1 MTTKIDQAH
10 DDDTIDLNALLGT
23 LLDHKWLI
31 VAITGTFFVAG
42 VLYSLLATP
51 IYQATAI
58 VQVEQKTPSL
68 PGLSDLTQSL
78 GTTASQATTEIAL
91 ITSRLVIGQAVNDLR
106 LDIQTQPQRMPVLG
120 DYLSRGYKPGQLGPV
135 RFGLSR
141 YGWGGEV
148 VDIFKL
154 DLPDNMVGQ
163 KLELRAGDDH
173 RFGLYNDD
181 GKRLLE
187 GVVGQL
193 VRANGITMQIRQLTA
208 NPGTRFDVVTQPTLT
223 TIGRLQT
230 DVVALEQGT
239 DSGIIGLTYN
249 NADPD
254 LAQKVLDRITTAYVR
269 QNVERNSAEAASQ
282 LQFVKDQL
290 PKVRQELDRAQAAMN
305 VFQTQSHSV
314 DLSMQTKGLLDQIV
328 AVENNIQQLHLQEAD
343 IDRRFTHDH
352 PAYKALQQQMSQLQA
367 QKAQMQK
374 QVGDLPDTQ
383 QQLLKLNR
391 DVQVSSNTYTSLLN
405 QAQQLDIARAGTVGN
420 VRIVD
425 TSAVDK
431 TQPVQ
436 PRKTLV
442 VVIVTFLGGFLALAF
457 VFLRQILNRGIEDPA
472 IIEDLGLPVYASVP
486 LSEGQTARSTRTHHG
501 HHGHGGRGPLLAIS
515 EPADLAVE
523 AIRSLRTSLHFARL
537 EAKNN
542 ILMITGSS
550 PFAGK
555 TFVSANLA
563 AVIAQA
569 GQRVLLVDGDMRRG
583 TLHHLLGMETGQGLS
598 DILVG
603 GAEIATVKKKGPL
616 ANIDFISRGRVPP
629 NPSELLMHENFTQ
642 FIAEVVPAYDLIIID
657 TPPILAVTDA
667 AVIGHHAGTSLM
679 VARFG
684 LNKARELALA
694 KQRFEQNGVS
704 LKGAIFNAVEHRA
717 AGYSTYAYYKYKADP
732 A

>member
-23 LLDHKWLI
+23 LLDHKWMI
-31 VAITGTFFVAG
+31 VAITGTFFVVG
-42 VLYSLLATP
+42 VLYTLLAAP
-51 IYQATAI
+51 VYQATAV

-78 GTTASQATTEIAL
+78 GTTASQAVTEIAL
-91 ITSRLVIGQAVNDLR
+91 ITSRLVTGQAVDDLH
-106 LDIQTQPQRMPVLG
+106 LDIQAQPQRFPVLG
-120 DYLSRGYKPGQLGPV
+120 DYLSRSYKPGQLGPT

-148 VDIFKL
+148 LDIFKL
-154 DLPDNMVGQ
+154 DLPDATTTR
-163 KLELRAGDDH
+163 KLELRAEDDH
-173 RFGLYNDD
+173 RFSLYDDD
-181 GKRLLE
+181 GKRILDGKIGE
-187 GVVGQL
+187 RVSAKGVTIQV
-193 VRANGITMQIRQLTA
+193 RQLTA
-208 NPGTRFDVVTQPTLT
+208 HAGTRFDVVVQPTLT
-223 TIGRLQT
+223 TIGHLQT

-249 NADPD
+249 NTDPD
-254 LAQKVLDRITTAYVR
+254 LAQRVLDHITTAYVR

-282 LQFVKDQL
+282 LQFVKDTL
-290 PKVRQELDRAQAAMN
+290 PKVRQELDKAQAAMN
-305 VFQTQSHSV
+305 VFQTKSHSV

-328 AVENNIQQLHLQEAD
+328 AVESSMQQLHLQEAD

-352 PAYKALQQQMSQLQA
+352 PAYKALQQQMGQLQS
-367 QKAQMQK
+367 QKEQMQK
-374 QVGDLPDTQ
+374 LVGDLPDTQ

-436 PRKTLV
+436 PRKALI
-442 VVIVTFLGGFLALAF
+442 VIIATFLGGFLALAF
-457 VFLRQILNRGIEDPA
+457 VFLKQILNRGIEDPA
-472 IIEDLGLPVYASVP
+472 LIEDLGLPVYASIP
-486 LSEGQTARSTRTHHG
+486 LSAGQSARSIKNRHAHG
-501 HHGHGGRGPLLAIS
+501 ARGPLLAIGD
-515 EPADLAVE
+515 PADLAIE

-569 GQRVLLVDGDMRRG
+569 GRRVLLLDGDMRRG
-583 TLHHLLGMETGQGLS
+583 TLHQLLGIRAGRGLS

-603 GAEIATVKKKGPL
+603 SAELADVVQEGPVP
-616 ANIDFISRGRVPP
+616 NVDFVSRGQVPP
-629 NPSELLMHENFTQ
+629 NPSELLMHENFTRL
-642 FIAEVVPAYDLIIID
+642 IREIVPAYDLIIID

-667 AVIGHHAGTSLM
+667 AVIGHHAGTSLL

-684 LNKARELALA
+684 LNKTRELALA
-694 KQRFEQNGVS
+694 KQRFEQNGVE
-704 LKGAIFNAVEHRA
+704 LKGAIFNAVERRTS
-717 AGYSTYAYYKYKADP
+717 GYSTYAYYKYKADP

>member
-1 MTTKIDQAH
+1 MTTKIDPVH
-10 DDDTIDLNALLGT
+10 DEDTIDLNALFGT
-23 LLDHKWLI
+23 LLDHKWI
-31 VAITGTFFVAG
+31 IAAITGTFFVAG
-42 VLYSLLATP
+42 VLYTMLATP
-51 IYQATAI
+51 IYQATAV

-91 ITSRLVIGQAVNDLR
+91 ITSRLVVGTAVNDLR
-106 LDIQTQPQRMPVLG
+106 LDVQVQPHRLPLVG
-120 DYLSRGYKPGQLGPV
+120 DYLSRGHKPGDLGRP

-148 VDIFKL
+148 VDVFRL
-154 DLPDNMVGQ
+154 DLPDSLMGK
-163 KLELRAGDDH
+163 KLELRAEDGG
-173 RFGLYNDD
+173 RYGLYDDD
-181 GKRLLE
+181 GKRILA
-187 GVVGQL
+187 GAVGQL
-193 VRANGITMQIRQLTA
+193 VHGGGVTMQLKRLTA
-208 NPGTRFDVVTQPTLT
+208 NPGTRFDVLVQPPLT
-223 TIGRLQT
+223 TISKLQG
-230 DVVALEQGT
+230 DVVALGQGN
-239 DSGIIGLTYN
+239 DSGIIGLSYN

-254 LAQKVLDRITTAYVR
+254 LAQQVLAHITSAYVR

-282 LQFVKDQL
+282 LQFVKEQL

-305 VFQTQSHSV
+305 DFQTKAHSI

-352 PAYKALQQQMSQLQA
+352 PAYKALQQQMGQLQA
-367 QKAQMQK
+367 QKDKMQK
-374 QVGDLPDTQ
+374 EVGDLPDTQ

-436 PRKTLV
+436 PRKALV
-442 VVIVTFLGGFLALAF
+442 VVVATFLGGFLALAF
-457 VFLRQILNRGIEDPA
+457 VFLRQVLNRGIEDPA
-472 IIEDLGLPVYASVP
+472 AIEDLGLPVYASVP
-486 LSEGQTARSTRTHHG
+486 LGSGPGVKAARTRQG
-501 HHGHGGRGPLLAIS
+501 KPPRGPLLAIAS
-515 EPADLAVE
+515 PNDLAVE

-542 ILMITGSS
+542 VLMITGSS

-583 TLHHLLGMETGQGLS
+583 TLHQVLGIKPALGLS
-598 DILVG
+598 DLLVG
-603 GAEIATVKKKGPL
+603 GAELAEVIQPGPL
-616 ANIDFISRGRVPP
+616 PNVSFVARGRVPP
-629 NPSELLMHENFTQ
+629 NPSELLMHENFTR
-642 FIAEVVPAYDLIIID
+642 FIASVVPSYDLVVID
-657 TPPILAVTDA
+657 TPPLLAVTDA
-667 AVIGHHAGTSLM
+667 AVIGHHAGTSLL

-694 KQRFEQNGVS
+694 KQRFEQNGVE
-704 LKGAIFNAVEHRA
+704 LKGAIFNAVERRA
-717 AGYSTYAYYKYKADP
+717 SGYSTYAYYKYKADP

>member
-23 LLDHKWLI
+23 LLDHKWMI
-31 VAITGTFFVAG
+31 VAITGTFFVVG
-42 VLYSLLATP
+42 VLYTLLAAP
-51 IYQATAI
+51 VYQATAV

-78 GTTASQATTEIAL
+78 GTTASQAVTEIAL
-91 ITSRLVIGQAVNDLR
+91 ITSRLVTGQAVDDLH
-106 LDIQTQPQRMPVLG
+106 LDIQAQPQRFPVLG
-120 DYLSRGYKPGQLGPV
+120 DYLSRSYKPGQLGPT

-148 VDIFKL
+148 LDIFKL
-154 DLPDNMVGQ
+154 DLPDTTTTR
-163 KLELRAGDDH
+163 KLELRAEDDH
-173 RFGLYNDD
+173 RFSLYDDD
-181 GKRLLE
+181 GKRILDGKVGE
-187 GVVGQL
+187 RVSARGVTIQV
-193 VRANGITMQIRQLTA
+193 RQLIA
-208 NPGTRFDVVTQPTLT
+208 HPGTRFDVVVQPTLT
-223 TIGRLQT
+223 TIGHLQT

-249 NADPD
+249 NTDPD
-254 LAQKVLDRITTAYVR
+254 LAQRVLDHITTAYVR

-282 LQFVKDQL
+282 LQFVKDTL
-290 PKVRQELDRAQAAMN
+290 PKVRQELDKAQAAMN
-305 VFQTQSHSV
+305 VFQTKSHSV

-328 AVENNIQQLHLQEAD
+328 AVESSMQQLHLQEAD

-352 PAYKALQQQMSQLQA
+352 PAYKALQQQMGQLQS
-367 QKAQMQK
+367 QKEQMQK
-374 QVGDLPDTQ
+374 LVGDLPDTQ

-436 PRKTLV
+436 PRKALI
-442 VVIVTFLGGFLALAF
+442 VIIATFLGGFLALAF
-457 VFLRQILNRGIEDPA
+457 VFLKQILNRGIEDPA
-472 IIEDLGLPVYASVP
+472 LIEDLGLPVYASIP
-486 LSEGQTARSTRTHHG
+486 LSAGQNARSIKNR
-501 HHGHGGRGPLLAIS
+501 HGHGARGPLLAIGD
-515 EPADLAVE
+515 PADLAIE
-523 AIRSLRTSLHFARL
+523 AIRSLRTSLHFAGL

-569 GQRVLLVDGDMRRG
+569 GRRVLLLDGDMRRG
-583 TLHHLLGMETGQGLS
+583 TLHQLLGIRAGRGLS

-603 GAEIATVKKKGPL
+603 SAELADVVQEGPVP
-616 ANIDFISRGRVPP
+616 NVDFVSRGQVPP
-629 NPSELLMHENFTQ
+629 NPSELLMHENFTRL
-642 FIAEVVPAYDLIIID
+642 IREIVPAYDLIIID

-667 AVIGHHAGTSLM
+667 AVIGHHAGTSLL

-684 LNKARELALA
+684 LNKTRELALA
-694 KQRFEQNGVS
+694 KQRFEQNGVE
-704 LKGAIFNAVEHRA
+704 LKGAIFNAVERRTS
-717 AGYSTYAYYKYKADP
+717 GYSTYAYYKYKADP

>member
-1 MTTKIDQAH
+1 MTTKIEQAH
-10 DDDTIDLNALLGT
+10 DDDTVDLNALFGT

-31 VAITGTFFVAG
+31 VAITGVFFVIG
-42 VLYSLLATP
+42 VLYTLLATP
-51 IYQATAI
+51 IYQATAV

-68 PGLSDLTQSL
+68 PGLSDLSQSL
-78 GTTASQATTEIAL
+78 GTTASQAVTEIAL
-91 ITSRLVIGQAVNDLR
+91 ITSRLVVGQTVDDMR
-106 LDIQTQPQRMPVLG
+106 LNVQALPQRMPVIG
-120 DYLSRGYKPGQLGPV
+120 DYLSRGHKPGQLGKP

-154 DLPDNMVGQ
+154 DLPDPTMGG
-163 KLELRAGDDH
+163 KFELRAEDNH
-173 RFGLYNDD
+173 QFSLYDDD
-181 GKRLLE
+181 GKRVAQ
-187 GVVGQL
+187 GAVGQL
-193 VRANGITMQIRQLTA
+193 INGKGVTVQIRQLVA
-208 NPGTRFDVVTQPTLT
+208 NPGTRFDVVVQPALT
-223 TIGRLQT
+223 TTTKLQT
-230 DVVALEQGT
+230 DVVALEQGN

-249 NADPD
+249 NADPE
-254 LAQKVLDRITTAYVR
+254 LARKVLEHVTTAYVR

-290 PKVRQELDRAQAAMN
+290 PKVRQDLDKAQAAMN
-305 VFQTQSHSV
+305 AFQTQSHSV

-328 AVENNIQQLHLQEAD
+328 GVENNIQQLHMQEAD

-352 PAYKALQQQMSQLQA
+352 PAYKALQQQMGQLQA
-367 QKAQMQK
+367 QKDKMQK
-374 QVGDLPDTQ
+374 EVGALPDTQ

-425 TSAVDK
+425 KAAVDPNV
-431 TQPVQ
+431 PVQ
-436 PRKTLV
+436 PRKALI
-442 VVIVTFLGGFLALAF
+442 VIIATFLGAFLALAF
-457 VFLRQILNRGIEDPA
+457 VFLKQILNRGIEDPA
-472 IIEDLGLPVYASVP
+472 LIEDLGLPVYASVP
-486 LSEGQTARSTRTHHG
+486 LSSGQSARSIRTRHKHG
-501 HHGHGGRGPLLAIS
+501 ARGPLLAIS
-515 EPADLAVE
+515 DPADLAIE
-523 AIRSLRTSLHFARL
+523 SIRSLRTSLHFARL

-583 TLHHLLGMETGQGLS
+583 TLHQLLGVKTGRGLS
-598 DILVG
+598 DLLVG
-603 GAEIATVKKKGPL
+603 KAELADVVQKGPTE
-616 ANIDFISRGRVPP
+616 NVDFISRGQVPP
-629 NPSELLMHENFTQ
+629 NPSELLMHQHFTR
-642 FIAEVVPAYDLIIID
+642 FIEAVVPAYDLIIID

-667 AVIGHHAGTSLM
+667 AVIGHHVGTSLL

-684 LNKARELALA
+684 LNKQRELALA
-694 KQRFEQNGVS
+694 KQRFEQNGVE
-704 LKGAIFNAVEHRA
+704 LKGAIFNAVEKRT
-717 AGYSTYAYYKYKADP
+717 AGYSEYAYYKYKADP

>member
-10 DDDTIDLNALLGT
+10 DEDTIDLNALLGT

-42 VLYSLLATP
+42 LLYTLLATP
-51 IYQATAI
+51 IYQATAV

-68 PGLSDLTQSL
+68 PGLTDLTQSL
-78 GTTASQATTEIAL
+78 GTTASQAVTEIAL
-91 ITSRLVIGQAVNDLR
+91 ITSRLVIGQAVGDLR
-106 LDIQTQPQRMPVLG
+106 LDIQTQPWRLPVVG
-120 DYLSRGYKPGQLGPV
+120 DYLSRGHDPGDLGAP

-148 VDIFKL
+148 LDIFKL
-154 DLPDNMVGQ
+154 DLPETMLGK
-163 KLELRAGDDH
+163 KLELRTGEHGRYSLYDDK
-173 RFGLYNDD
+173 GN
-181 GKRLLE
+181 RLLE
-187 GVVGQL
+187 GAVGEVVHGRG
-193 VRANGITMQIRQLTA
+193 VTMQIKRLTA
-208 NPGTRFDVVTQPTLT
+208 NPGTRFDVVEQTPLT
-223 TIGRLQT
+223 TIGHLQT

-249 NADPD
+249 NADPV
-254 LAQKVLDRITTAYVR
+254 LAQQVLAHITTAYVR

-282 LQFVKDQL
+282 LQFVRDQL
-290 PKVRQELDRAQAAMN
+290 PKVRQDLDKAQDAMN
-305 VFQTQSHSV
+305 KFQTQTHSV

-328 AVENNIQQLHLQEAD
+328 AVETNLQQLHLQEAD

-352 PAYKALQQQMSQLQA
+352 PAYKALQQQMGQLQA
-367 QKAQMQK
+367 QKDQMQK
-374 QVGDLPDTQ
+374 QVGSLPDTQ
-383 QQLLKLNR
+383 QQLLKINR
-391 DVQVSSNTYTSLLN
+391 DVQVTSNTYTSLLN

-425 TSAVDK
+425 TSAVDN

-436 PRKTLV
+436 PRKLL
-442 VVIVTFLGGFLALAF
+442 IIIIATFLGGFVALAF
-457 VFLRQILNRGIEDPA
+457 VFLKQILNRGIEDPS
-472 IIEDLGLPVYASVP
+472 IIEDLDLPVYASVP
-486 LSEGQTARSTRTHHG
+486 LSSSQHSRSFNG
-501 HHGHGGRGPLLAIS
+501 HRHGRGPLLAITD
-515 EPADLAVE
+515 PADLAVE

-542 ILMITGSS
+542 VLMITGSS
-550 PFAGK
+550 PNAGK
-555 TFVSANLA
+555 TFISANLA

-583 TLHHLLGMETGQGLS
+583 TLHHLLGIKPPHGLS
-598 DILVG
+598 DVLVG
-603 GAEIATVKKKGPL
+603 GAELEQVLQQGPL
-616 ANIDFISRGRVPP
+616 PNVDFISRGRVPP
-629 NPSELLMHENFTQ
+629 NPSELLMHENFTR
-642 FIAEVVPAYDLIIID
+642 FIANVVAAYDLVIID

-667 AVIGHHAGTSLM
+667 AVIGHHAGTSLL

-694 KQRFEQNGVS
+694 KQRFEHNGVE
-704 LKGAIFNAVEHRA
+704 LKGAIFNAVERRSS
-717 AGYSTYAYYKYKADP
+717 GYSTYAYYKYKADP

>member
-23 LLDHKWLI
+23 LLDHKWMI
-31 VAITGTFFVAG
+31 VAITGTFFVVG
-42 VLYSLLATP
+42 VLYTLLAAP
-51 IYQATAI
+51 VYQAMAV
-58 VQVEQKTPSL
+58 VQVEQKTPTL

-78 GTTASQATTEIAL
+78 GTTASQAVTEIAL
-91 ITSRLVIGQAVNDLR
+91 ITSRLVIGQAVGDLH

-120 DYLSRGYKPGQLGPV
+120 DYLSRSYKPGQLGPT

-148 VDIFKL
+148 LEIFKL
-154 DLPDNMVGQ
+154 DLPDTTTGQ
-163 KLELRAGDDH
+163 KLELRAEDDH
-173 RFGLYNDD
+173 RFGLYDD
-181 GKRLLE
+181 SGKRILGGKVGELVSAR
-187 GVVGQL
+187 GVTIQV
-193 VRANGITMQIRQLTA
+193 RQLTA
-208 NPGTRFDVVTQPTLT
+208 HAGTRFDVVVQPTLT
-223 TIGRLQT
+223 TIGHLQT
-230 DVVALEQGT
+230 DVVALEQGS

-249 NADPD
+249 NTDPD
-254 LAQKVLDRITTAYVR
+254 LAQRVLDHITAAYVR

-290 PKVRQELDRAQAAMN
+290 PKVRLELDKAQAAMN
-305 VFQTQSHSV
+305 VFQTRSHSV

-328 AVENNIQQLHLQEAD
+328 AVESSMQQLHLQEAD

-352 PAYKALQQQMSQLQA
+352 PAYKALQQQMGQLQS
-367 QKAQMQK
+367 QKDQMQK

-436 PRKTLV
+436 PRKALI
-442 VVIVTFLGGFLALAF
+442 VIIATFLGGFLALAF
-457 VFLRQILNRGIEDPA
+457 VFLKQILNRGIEDPA
-472 IIEDLGLPVYASVP
+472 LIEDLGLPVYASVP
-486 LSEGQTARSTRTHHG
+486 LSSGQSARSIKNR
-501 HHGHGGRGPLLAIS
+501 HGHGGRGPLLAVS
-515 EPADLAVE
+515 DPADLAVE
-523 AIRSLRTSLHFARL
+523 AIRSLRTSLHFASL

-569 GQRVLLVDGDMRRG
+569 GRRVLLVDGDMRRG
-583 TLHHLLGMETGQGLS
+583 TLHQLLGIRAGRGLS

-603 GAEIATVKKKGPL
+603 SAELAEVVQKGPVP
-616 ANIDFISRGRVPP
+616 NVDFVSRGQVPP
-629 NPSELLMHENFTQ
+629 NPSELLMHENFTRLMRE
-642 FIAEVVPAYDLIIID
+642 IVPAYDLIIID

-667 AVIGHHAGTSLM
+667 AVIGHHAGTSLL

-684 LNKARELALA
+684 LNKTRELALA
-694 KQRFEQNGVS
+694 KQRFEQNGVE
-704 LKGAIFNAVEHRA
+704 LKGAIFNAVERRTS
-717 AGYSTYAYYKYKADP
+717 GYSTYAYYKYTADP

>member
-1 MTTKIDQAH
+1 MTTKIDQDH
-10 DDDTIDLNALLGT
+10 DDDTIDLNALFGT

-31 VAITGTFFVAG
+31 VAITGTFFVVG
-42 VLYSLLATP
+42 LLYTLLATP
-51 IYQATAI
+51 IYQATSV

-68 PGLSDLTQSL
+68 PGLSDLTSSL

-91 ITSRLVIGQAVNDLR
+91 ITSRLVIGQAVDDLR
-106 LDIQTQPQRMPVLG
+106 LDVQAQPQRMPVIG
-120 DYLSRGYKPGQLGPV
+120 DYLSRSAKPGQPAPP

-141 YGWGGEV
+141 YGWGGEIL
-148 VDIFKL
+148 DIFKL
-154 DLPDNMVGQ
+154 DLPDQTNTR
-163 KLELRAGDDH
+163 KLELRTEENH
-173 RFGLYNDD
+173 RFSLYDD
-181 GKRLLE
+181 SGQRILGGAVGELVHAG
-187 GVVGQL
+187 GVTMQVKQL
-193 VRANGITMQIRQLTA
+193 VA
-208 NPGTRFDVVTQPTLT
+208 NPGTRFDVVVQPTLT
-223 TIGRLQT
+223 TIGHLQT
-230 DVVALEQGT
+230 DIVALEEGN

-254 LAQKVLDRITTAYVR
+254 LAQQVLAHITTAYVR

-328 AVENNIQQLHLQEAD
+328 AVENNLQQLHLQEAD

-367 QKAQMQK
+367 QKDQMQK
-374 QVGDLPDTQ
+374 QVGNLPDTQ

-436 PRKTLV
+436 PRKALI
-442 VVIVTFLGGFLALAF
+442 VIIATFLGGFLALAF
-457 VFLRQILNRGIEDPA
+457 VFLKQILNRGIEDPA
-472 IIEDLGLPVYASVP
+472 LIEDLGLPVYASVP
-486 LSEGQTARSTRTHHG
+486 LSP
-501 HHGHGGRGPLLAIS
+501 GRGPRSAKSRPTHRGRRPLLATS
-515 EPADLAVE
+515 DPNDLAVE

-563 AVIAQA
+563 AVIAQS

-583 TLHHLLGMETGQGLS
+583 TLHHVLGMKPSRGLS
-598 DILVG
+598 DLLVG
-603 GAEIATVKKKGPL
+603 SAELAEVIEKGPV
-616 ANIDFISRGRVPP
+616 ANVDFVSRGRVPP
-629 NPSELLMHENFTQ
+629 NPSELLMHENFTS
-642 FIAEVVPAYDLIIID
+642 FIREVVPKYDLIIID

-667 AVIGHHAGTSLM
+667 AVIGHHAGTSLL

-694 KQRFEQNGVS
+694 KQRFEQNGVEI
-704 LKGAIFNAVEHRA
+704 KGAIFNAVERRTS
-717 AGYSTYAYYKYKADP
+717 GYSTYAYYKYKADP

>member
-23 LLDHKWLI
+23 LLDHKWMI
-31 VAITGTFFVAG
+31 VAITGTFFVIG
-42 VLYSLLATP
+42 VLYTLLAAP
-51 IYQATAI
+51 VYQATAV

-78 GTTASQATTEIAL
+78 GTTASQAVTEIAL
-91 ITSRLVIGQAVNDLR
+91 ITSRLVTGQAVDDLH
-106 LDIQTQPQRMPVLG
+106 LDIQAQPQRFPVLG
-120 DYLSRGYKPGQLGPV
+120 DYLSRSYKPGQLGPT

-148 VDIFKL
+148 LDIFKL
-154 DLPDNMVGQ
+154 DLPDATTTR
-163 KLELRAGDDH
+163 KLELRAEDDH
-173 RFGLYNDD
+173 RFSLYDDD
-181 GKRLLE
+181 GKRILDGKIGE
-187 GVVGQL
+187 RVSAKGVTIQV
-193 VRANGITMQIRQLTA
+193 RQLTA
-208 NPGTRFDVVTQPTLT
+208 HAGTRFDVVVQPKLT
-223 TIGRLQT
+223 TIGHLQT

-249 NADPD
+249 NTDPD
-254 LAQKVLDRITTAYVR
+254 LAQRVLDHITTAYVR

-282 LQFVKDQL
+282 LQFVKDTL
-290 PKVRQELDRAQAAMN
+290 PKVRQELDKAQAAMN
-305 VFQTQSHSV
+305 VFQTKSHSV

-328 AVENNIQQLHLQEAD
+328 AVESSMQQLHLQEAD

-352 PAYKALQQQMSQLQA
+352 PAYKALQQQMGQLQS
-367 QKAQMQK
+367 QKEQMQK
-374 QVGDLPDTQ
+374 LVGDLPDTQ

-436 PRKTLV
+436 PRKALI
-442 VVIVTFLGGFLALAF
+442 VIIATFLGGFLALAF
-457 VFLRQILNRGIEDPA
+457 VFLKQILNRGIEDPA
-472 IIEDLGLPVYASVP
+472 LIEDLGLPVYASIP
-486 LSEGQTARSTRTHHG
+486 LSAGQSARSIKNRHAHG
-501 HHGHGGRGPLLAIS
+501 ARGPLLAIGD
-515 EPADLAVE
+515 PADLAIE
-523 AIRSLRTSLHFARL
+523 AIRSLRTSLHFAGL

-569 GQRVLLVDGDMRRG
+569 GRRVLLLDGDMRRG
-583 TLHHLLGMETGQGLS
+583 TLHQLLGIRAGRGLS

-603 GAEIATVKKKGPL
+603 SAELADVVQEGPVP
-616 ANIDFISRGRVPP
+616 NVDFVSRGQVPP
-629 NPSELLMHENFTQ
+629 NPSELLMHENFTRL
-642 FIAEVVPAYDLIIID
+642 IREIVPAYDLIIID

-667 AVIGHHAGTSLM
+667 AVIGHHAGTSLL

-684 LNKARELALA
+684 LNKTRELALA
-694 KQRFEQNGVS
+694 KQRFEQNGVE
-704 LKGAIFNAVEHRA
+704 LKGAIFNAVERRTS
-717 AGYSTYAYYKYKADP
+717 GYSTYAYYKYKADP

>member
-1 MTTKIDQAH
+1 MTTKIDLVH

-31 VAITGTFFVAG
+31 VAVTGAFFVAG
-42 VLYSLLATP
+42 VLYTMLATP
-51 IYQATAI
+51 IYQATAV

-78 GTTASQATTEIAL
+78 GSSASQATTEIAL
-91 ITSRLVIGQAVNDLR
+91 ITSRLVAGQAVDDLR
-106 LDIQTQPQRMPVLG
+106 LDIQVQPWRFPVIG
-120 DYLSRGYKPGQLGPV
+120 DYLARGRKPGQPGPP

-141 YGWGGEV
+141 YGWGGEL
-148 VDIFKL
+148 VDFFKL
-154 DLPDNMVGQ
+154 DVPDTLMGR
-163 KLELRAGDDH
+163 KLQLRAGEN
-173 RFGLYNDD
+173 GGYALYDDD
-181 GKRLLE
+181 GRRILQ
-187 GVVGQL
+187 GTTGQL
-193 VRANGITMQIRQLTA
+193 VRAGGVTMQVRRLVA
-208 NPGTRFDVVTQPTLT
+208 NPGTRFDVVVQP
-223 TIGRLQT
+223 RLGAISKLQG
-230 DVVALEQGT
+230 DVVALEQGN
-239 DSGIIGLTYN
+239 DSGIIGLSYN

-254 LAQKVLDRITTAYVR
+254 LAQRVLAHITAAYVR

-305 VFQTQSHSV
+305 AFQTKSHSI

-343 IDRRFTHDH
+343 IERRFTHDH
-352 PAYKALQQQMSQLQA
+352 PAYKALQQQMGQLQA

-374 QVGDLPDTQ
+374 QVGELPDTQ
-383 QQLLKLNR
+383 QELLKLNR
-391 DVQVSSNTYTSLLN
+391 DVQVSSSTYTSLLN

-425 TSAVDK
+425 TAAVDK

-436 PRKTLV
+436 PRKALV
-442 VVIVTFLGGFLALAF
+442 VVVATLLGGFLALAF
-457 VFLRQILNRGIEDPA
+457 VFLRQVLNRGIEDPA
-472 IIEDLGLPVYASVP
+472 AIEDLGLPVYASVP
-486 LSEGQTARSTRTHHG
+486 LGSGPSGRAARSRHDRPA
-501 HHGHGGRGPLLAIS
+501 RGPLLAIGS
-515 EPADLAVE
+515 PSDLAVE

-542 ILMITGSS
+542 VLMITGSS

-555 TFVSANLA
+555 TFISANLA

-583 TLHHLLGMETGQGLS
+583 TLHQVLGIKPEHGLS
-598 DILVG
+598 DLLVG
-603 GAEIATVKKKGPL
+603 GAELADVVRPGPL
-616 ANIDFISRGRVPP
+616 PNIDFVSRGRVPP
-629 NPSELLMHENFTQ
+629 NPSELLMHENFTR
-642 FIAEVVPAYDLIIID
+642 FIQSVVSSYDLVIID

-667 AVIGHHAGTSLM
+667 AVIGHHAGTSLL

-694 KQRFEQNGVS
+694 KQRFEHNGVE
-704 LKGAIFNAVEHRA
+704 LKGAIFNAVERRTS
-717 AGYSTYAYYKYKADP
+717 GYSAYAYYKYKADP

>member
-1 MTTKIDQAH
+1 MTTKIDLVH
-10 DDDTIDLNALLGT
+10 DDDTIDLNALFGT

-31 VAITGTFFVAG
+31 VAITGMFFVAG
-42 VLYSLLATP
+42 VLYTMLATP
-51 IYQATAI
+51 IYQATAV

-91 ITSRLVIGQAVNDLR
+91 ITSRLVVGTAVKDLH
-106 LDIQTQPQRMPVLG
+106 LDVQVQPQRLPLFG
-120 DYLSRGYKPGQLGPV
+120 DYLSRGHKPGQLAPP

-148 VDIFKL
+148 VDIFRL
-154 DLPDNMVGQ
+154 DLPDTLMGK
-163 KLELRAGDDH
+163 KLELRAEDGN
-173 RFGLYNDD
+173 RYALYDNND
-181 GKRLLE
+181 KRILE
-187 GVVGQL
+187 GSAGQL
-193 VRANGITMQIRQLTA
+193 VHGAGATMQVKQLIA
-208 NPGTRFDVVTQPTLT
+208 NPGTRFDVVVQPSLS
-223 TIGRLQT
+223 TIGKLQG
-230 DVVALEQGT
+230 DVMALEQGN

-254 LAQKVLDRITTAYVR
+254 LAQQVLAHITSAYVR

-305 VFQTQSHSV
+305 DFQTKAHSI

-328 AVENNIQQLHLQEAD
+328 AVENSIQQLHLQEAD
-343 IDRRFTHDH
+343 IERRFTHDH
-352 PAYKALQQQMSQLQA
+352 PAYKALQQQMGQLQA
-367 QKAQMQK
+367 QKDKMQK
-374 QVGDLPDTQ
+374 EVGDLPDTQ

-391 DVQVSSNTYTSLLN
+391 DVQVSSTTYTSLLN

-425 TSAVDK
+425 TAAVDK

-436 PRKTLV
+436 PRKAL
-442 VVIVTFLGGFLALAF
+442 VVIVATFLGGFLALAF
-457 VFLRQILNRGIEDPA
+457 VFLKQVLNRGIEDPA
-472 IIEDLGLPVYASVP
+472 AIEDLGLPVYASVP
-486 LSEGQTARSTRTHHG
+486 LGSGPGVRAPKNRHG
-501 HHGHGGRGPLLAIS
+501 KPGRGPLLAIGS
-515 EPADLAVE
+515 PSDLAIE

-583 TLHHLLGMETGQGLS
+583 TLHQVLGIKPRLGLS
-598 DILVG
+598 DLLVG
-603 GAEIATVKKKGPL
+603 GAELADVVQSGPIP
-616 ANIDFISRGRVPP
+616 NVSFVSRGRVPP
-629 NPSELLMHENFTQ
+629 NPSELLMHENFSR
-642 FIAEVVPAYDLIIID
+642 FIAAVVPSYDLIIID

-667 AVIGHHAGTSLM
+667 AVIGHHAGTSLL

-684 LNKARELALA
+684 LNKVRELALA
-694 KQRFEQNGVS
+694 KQRFEHNGVE
-704 LKGAIFNAVEHRA
+704 LKGAIFNAVEHRTS
-717 AGYSTYAYYKYKADP
+717 GYSTYAYYKYKADP

>member
-23 LLDHKWLI
+23 LLDHKWMI
-31 VAITGTFFVAG
+31 VAITGTFFVVG
-42 VLYSLLATP
+42 VLYTLLAAP
-51 IYQATAI
+51 VYQATAV

-78 GTTASQATTEIAL
+78 GTTASQAVTEIAL
-91 ITSRLVIGQAVNDLR
+91 ITSRLVTGQAVDDLH
-106 LDIQTQPQRMPVLG
+106 LDIQAQPQRFPVLG
-120 DYLSRGYKPGQLGPV
+120 DYLSRSYKPGQLGPT

-148 VDIFKL
+148 LDIFKL
-154 DLPDNMVGQ
+154 DLPDATTTR
-163 KLELRAGDDH
+163 KLELRAEDDH
-173 RFGLYNDD
+173 RFSLYDDD
-181 GKRLLE
+181 GKRILDGKIGE
-187 GVVGQL
+187 RVSAKGVT
-193 VRANGITMQIRQLTA
+193 IQIRQLTA
-208 NPGTRFDVVTQPTLT
+208 HAGTRFDVIVQPTLT
-223 TIGRLQT
+223 TIGHLQT

-249 NADPD
+249 NTDPD
-254 LAQKVLDRITTAYVR
+254 LAQRVLDHITTAYVR

-282 LQFVKDQL
+282 LQFVKDTL
-290 PKVRQELDRAQAAMN
+290 PKVRQELDKAQAAMN
-305 VFQTQSHSV
+305 VFQTKSHSV

-328 AVENNIQQLHLQEAD
+328 AVESSMQQLHLQEAD

-352 PAYKALQQQMSQLQA
+352 PAYKALQQQMGQLQS
-367 QKAQMQK
+367 QKEQMQK
-374 QVGDLPDTQ
+374 LVGDLPDTQ

-436 PRKTLV
+436 PRKALI
-442 VVIVTFLGGFLALAF
+442 VIIATFLGGFLALAF
-457 VFLRQILNRGIEDPA
+457 VFLKQILNRGIEDPA
-472 IIEDLGLPVYASVP
+472 LIEDLGLPVYASIP
-486 LSEGQTARSTRTHHG
+486 LSAGQSARSIKNRHAHG
-501 HHGHGGRGPLLAIS
+501 ARGPLLAIGD
-515 EPADLAVE
+515 PADLAIE
-523 AIRSLRTSLHFARL
+523 AIRSLRTSLHFAGL

-569 GQRVLLVDGDMRRG
+569 GRRVLLLDGDMRRG
-583 TLHHLLGMETGQGLS
+583 TLHQLLGIRAGRGLS

-603 GAEIATVKKKGPL
+603 SAELADVVQEGPVP
-616 ANIDFISRGRVPP
+616 NVDFVSRGQVPP
-629 NPSELLMHENFTQ
+629 NPSELLMHENFTRL
-642 FIAEVVPAYDLIIID
+642 IREIVPAYDLIIID

-667 AVIGHHAGTSLM
+667 AVIGHHAGTSLL

-684 LNKARELALA
+684 LNKTRELALA
-694 KQRFEQNGVS
+694 KQRFEQNGVE
-704 LKGAIFNAVEHRA
+704 LKGAIFNAVERRTS
-717 AGYSTYAYYKYKADP
+717 GYSTYAYYKYKADP

>member
-23 LLDHKWLI
+23 LLDHKWMI
-31 VAITGTFFVAG
+31 VAITGTFFVVG
-42 VLYSLLATP
+42 VLYTLLAAP
-51 IYQATAI
+51 VYQATAV

-78 GTTASQATTEIAL
+78 GTTASQAVTEIAL
-91 ITSRLVIGQAVNDLR
+91 ITSRLVIGQAVSDLN
-106 LDIQTQPQRMPVLG
+106 LDVQTQPQRLPVLG
-120 DYLSRGYKPGQLGPV
+120 DYLSRGYKPGQLGPT

-141 YGWGGEV
+141 YGWGGEIL
-148 VDIFKL
+148 DIFKL
-154 DLPDNMVGQ
+154 DLPDTSTTQ
-163 KLELRAGDDH
+163 KLELRAEDNH
-173 RFGLYNDD
+173 RFSLYDD
-181 GKRLLE
+181 NGKRILE
-187 GVVGQL
+187 GKVGEL
-193 VRANGITMQIRQLTA
+193 VSAKGVTIQIRQLTA
-208 NPGTRFDVVTQPTLT
+208 HPDTRFDVVVQPTLT
-223 TIGRLQT
+223 TIGHLQT

-249 NADPD
+249 NTDPD
-254 LAQKVLDRITTAYVR
+254 LAQRVLDHITAGYVR
-269 QNVERNSAEAASQ
+269 QNIERNSAEAASQ
-282 LQFVKDQL
+282 LQFVKDTL
-290 PKVRQELDRAQAAMN
+290 PKVRMELDKAQAAMN
-305 VFQTQSHSV
+305 VFQTKAHSV

-328 AVENNIQQLHLQEAD
+328 AVESSMQQLHLQEAD

-352 PAYKALQQQMSQLQA
+352 PAYKALQQQMGQLQS
-367 QKAQMQK
+367 QKDQMQK

-436 PRKTLV
+436 PRKALIV
-442 VVIVTFLGGFLALAF
+442 IIVTFLGGFLALAF
-457 VFLRQILNRGIEDPA
+457 VFLKQILNRGIEDPA
-472 IIEDLGLPVYASVP
+472 LIEDLGLPVYASIP
-486 LSEGQTARSTRTHHG
+486 LSAGQSARSIKSRHS
-501 HHGHGGRGPLLAIS
+501 HGGRGPLLALS
-515 EPADLAVE
+515 DPADLAVE
-523 AIRSLRTSLHFARL
+523 AIRSLRTSLHFASL

-569 GQRVLLVDGDMRRG
+569 GRRVLLVDGDMRRG
-583 TLHHLLGMETGQGLS
+583 TLHQLLGIRAGRGLS

-603 GAEIATVKKKGPL
+603 SAELAEVVQEGPGP
-616 ANIDFISRGRVPP
+616 NVDFVSRGQVPP
-629 NPSELLMHENFTQ
+629 NPSELLMHENFTRLMQ
-642 FIAEVVPAYDLIIID
+642 EIVPAYDLIIID

-667 AVIGHHAGTSLM
+667 AVIGHHAGTSLL

-684 LNKARELALA
+684 LNKTRELALA
-694 KQRFEQNGVS
+694 KQRFEQNGVE
-704 LKGAIFNAVEHRA
+704 LKGAIFNAVERRT

>member
-1 MTTKIDQAH
+1 MTTKIDPAH
-10 DDDTIDLNALLGT
+10 DDDTIDLNALFGT

-31 VAITGTFFVAG
+31 VAITATFCVAG
-42 VLYSLLATP
+42 VLYTLFATP
-51 IYQATAI
+51 IYQATAV

-78 GTTASQATTEIAL
+78 GTTGSQATTEIAL
-91 ITSRLVIGQAVNDLR
+91 LTSRLVVGQAVDNLH
-106 LDIQTQPQRMPVLG
+106 LDIVAQPRRFPVIG
-120 DYLSRGYKPGQLGPV
+120 DYLSRGRKPGSPGPA

-141 YGWGGEV
+141 YGWGGEL
-148 VDIFKL
+148 VDIYRL
-154 DLPDNMVGQ
+154 DLPDTLTGR
-163 KLELRAGDDH
+163 KLELRAEEGH
-173 RFGLYNDD
+173 RFALYDDD

-187 GVVGQL
+187 GAVGQL
-193 VRANGITMQIRQLTA
+193 VSAGGVTMQVRQLAA
-208 NPGTRFDVVTQPTLT
+208 NPGTRFDLVEQPKLT
-223 TIGRLQT
+223 AIGRLQS
-230 DVVALEQGT
+230 DVVALEQGN

-254 LAQKVLDRITTAYVR
+254 LAQAVLTQISTAYVR

-305 VFQTQSHSV
+305 AFQTRSHAV

-328 AVENNIQQLHLQEAD
+328 SVENNIQQLHLQEAD

-352 PAYKALQQQMSQLQA
+352 PAYKALQQQMGQLQA
-367 QKAQMQK
+367 QKDQMQK
-374 QVGDLPDTQ
+374 QIGDLPDTQ
-383 QQLLKLNR
+383 QQILKLSR
-391 DVQVSSNTYTSLLN
+391 DVQVSSTTYTSLLN

-420 VRIVD
+420 VRVVD
-425 TSAVDK
+425 AAAVDR

-436 PRKTLV
+436 PRKALV
-442 VVIVTFLGGFLALAF
+442 VVVATFLGGFLALAF
-457 VFLRQILNRGIEDPA
+457 VFLKQILNRGVEDPA
-472 IIEDLGLPVYASVP
+472 AIEDLGLPVYASVP
-486 LSEGQTARSTRTHHG
+486 LSAGQSSRSIRTRR
-501 HHGHGGRGPLLAIS
+501 GHGARGPLLAIGD
-515 EPADLAVE
+515 PADLAVE

-542 ILMITGSS
+542 VLMITGSS

-583 TLHHLLGMETGQGLS
+583 TLHQLLGTDAANGMS

-603 GAEIATVKKKGPL
+603 DATIEDVRRKGPL
-616 ANIDFISRGRVPP
+616 PNIDFISRGRVPP
-629 NPSELLMHENFTQ
+629 NPSELLMHENFTR
-642 FIAEVVPAYDLIIID
+642 FIETVVPAYDLVIID

-667 AVIGHHAGTSLM
+667 AVIGHHAGTSLL

-704 LKGAIFNAVEHRA
+704 LKGAIFNAVERRTS
-717 AGYSTYAYYKYKADP
+717 GYSTYAYYKYKAEP

>member
-1 MTTKIDQAH
+1 MTTKIDPAH
-10 DDDTIDLNALLGT
+10 DDDTIDLNALFGT

-31 VAITGTFFVAG
+31 VAITATFFVAG
-42 VLYSLLATP
+42 VLYTMFATP
-51 IYQATAI
+51 IYQATAV

-78 GTTASQATTEIAL
+78 GTSGSQATTEIAL
-91 ITSRLVIGQAVNDLR
+91 LTSRLVVGQAVDDLH
-106 LDIQTQPQRMPVLG
+106 LDIMVQPRRFPVIG
-120 DYLSRGYKPGQLGPV
+120 EYLSRGRKPGSPAPA

-141 YGWGGEV
+141 YGWGGEL
-148 VDIFKL
+148 VDIYKL
-154 DLPDNMVGQ
+154 DLPDTLTGR
-163 KLELRAGDDH
+163 KLELRAEEGH
-173 RFGLYNDD
+173 RFALYDDD

-187 GVVGQL
+187 GAVGQL
-193 VRANGITMQIRQLTA
+193 VSAGGITMQVKQLAA
-208 NPGTRFDVVTQPTLT
+208 NPGTRFDLVVQPKLT
-223 TIGRLQT
+223 AIGRLQS
-230 DVVALEQGT
+230 DIVALEQGN

-249 NADPD
+249 HADPD
-254 LAQKVLDRITTAYVR
+254 LAQAVLTRISAAYVR

-282 LQFVKDQL
+282 LQFVKEQL

-305 VFQTQSHSV
+305 AFQTKSHAV

-343 IDRRFTHDH
+343 VDRRFTHDH
-352 PAYKALQQQMSQLQA
+352 PAYKALQQQMGQLQA
-367 QKAQMQK
+367 QKDQMQK
-374 QVGDLPDTQ
+374 QIGDLPDTQ
-383 QQLLKLNR
+383 QQILKLSR
-391 DVQVSSNTYTSLLN
+391 DVQVSSTTYTSLLN

-420 VRIVD
+420 VRVVD
-425 TSAVDK
+425 AAAVDR

-436 PRKTLV
+436 PRKALV
-442 VVIVTFLGGFLALAF
+442 VVVATFLGGFLALAF
-457 VFLRQILNRGIEDPA
+457 VFLKQILNRGVEDPA
-472 IIEDLGLPVYASVP
+472 AIEDLGLPVYASVP
-486 LSEGQTARSTRTHHG
+486 LSAGQSSRSIRTRR
-501 HHGHGGRGPLLAIS
+501 GHGARGPLLAIGD
-515 EPADLAVE
+515 PADLAVE

-542 ILMITGSS
+542 VLMITGSS

-583 TLHHLLGMETGQGLS
+583 TLHQLLGTEAANGMS

-603 GAEIATVKKKGPL
+603 DATIEDVRRKGPL
-616 ANIDFISRGRVPP
+616 PNIDFISRGRVPP
-629 NPSELLMHENFTQ
+629 NPSELLMHENFTR
-642 FIAEVVPAYDLIIID
+642 FIETVIPAYDLVIID

-667 AVIGHHAGTSLM
+667 AVIGHYAGTSLL

-704 LKGAIFNAVEHRA
+704 LKGAIFNAVERRTS
-717 AGYSTYAYYKYKADP
+717 GYSTYAYYKYKAEP

>member
-23 LLDHKWLI
+23 LLDHKWMI
-31 VAITGTFFVAG
+31 VAITGTFFVVG
-42 VLYSLLATP
+42 VLYTLLAAP
-51 IYQATAI
+51 VYQATAV

-78 GTTASQATTEIAL
+78 GTTASQAVTEIAL
-91 ITSRLVIGQAVNDLR
+91 ITSRLVIGQAVGDLH
-106 LDIQTQPQRMPVLG
+106 LDVQAQPQRLPVVG
-120 DYLSRGYKPGQLGPV
+120 DYLSRGYKPGQLGPT

-148 VDIFKL
+148 LDIFKL
-154 DLPDNMVGQ
+154 DLPDTTNGQ
-163 KLELRAGDDH
+163 KLELRAEDDH
-173 RFGLYNDD
+173 RFSLYDD
-181 GKRLLE
+181 SGKRILE
-187 GVVGQL
+187 GKVGDL
-193 VRANGITMQIRQLTA
+193 VSARGVTIQIKQLTA
-208 NPGTRFDVVTQPTLT
+208 NPGTRFDVVVQPTLT
-223 TIGRLQT
+223 TIGHLQT

-249 NADPD
+249 NTDPD
-254 LAQKVLDRITTAYVR
+254 LAQRVLDRITTAYVR

-290 PKVRQELDRAQAAMN
+290 PKVRQELDKAQAAMN
-305 VFQTQSHSV
+305 VFQTKSHSV

-328 AVENNIQQLHLQEAD
+328 AVENSIQQLHLQEAD
-343 IDRRFTHDH
+343 VDRRFTHDH
-352 PAYKALQQQMSQLQA
+352 PAYKALEQQMGQLQS
-367 QKAQMQK
+367 QKDQMQK

-391 DVQVSSNTYTSLLN
+391 DVQVSSTTYTSLLN

-425 TSAVDK
+425 TSSVDK

-436 PRKTLV
+436 PRKALII
-442 VVIVTFLGGFLALAF
+442 VIATFLGGFLALAF
-457 VFLRQILNRGIEDPA
+457 VFLKQILNRGIEDPA
-472 IIEDLGLPVYASVP
+472 LIEDLGLPVYASVP
-486 LSEGQTARSTRTHHG
+486 LSAGQSARSTKSR
-501 HHGHGGRGPLLAIS
+501 HGHGGRGPLLAIS
-515 EPADLAVE
+515 DPADLAIE
-523 AIRSLRTSLHFARL
+523 AIRSLRTSLHFASL

-569 GQRVLLVDGDMRRG
+569 GRRVLLVDGDMRRG
-583 TLHHLLGMETGQGLS
+583 TLHQLLGIRAGRGLS

-603 GAEIATVKKKGPL
+603 SAELAEVVQAGPVP
-616 ANIDFISRGRVPP
+616 NVDFVSRGQVPP
-629 NPSELLMHENFTQ
+629 NPSELLMHENFTRL
-642 FIAEVVPAYDLIIID
+642 IREIVPAYDLIIID

-667 AVIGHHAGTSLM
+667 AVIGHHAGTSLL

-684 LNKARELALA
+684 LNKTRELALA
-694 KQRFEQNGVS
+694 KQRFEHNGVE
-704 LKGAIFNAVEHRA
+704 LKGAIFNAVERRTS
-717 AGYSTYAYYKYKADP
+717 GYSTYAYYQYKADP

>member
-1 MTTKIDQAH
+1 MTTKFDQAH
-10 DDDTIDLNALLGT
+10 DDDTIDLNALFGT

-31 VAITGTFFVAG
+31 VAITGVFFVAG
-42 VLYSLLATP
+42 LLYTQLATP

-68 PGLSDLTQSL
+68 PGLNDLTQSL
-78 GTTASQATTEIAL
+78 GTTASQAVTEMAL
-91 ITSRLVIGQAVNDLR
+91 ITSRLVIGQAVTDLR
-106 LDIQTQPQRMPVLG
+106 LDIQADPQRFPVVG
-120 DYLSRGYKPGQLGPV
+120 DYLSRGHSPGHPGPV
-135 RFGLSR
+135 HFGLSR
-141 YGWGGEV
+141 YGWGGELL
-148 VDIFKL
+148 DIFKL
-154 DLPDNMVGQ
+154 EVPDRMIGN
-163 KLELRAGDDH
+163 KLELRAEGNDG
-173 RFGLYNDD
+173 FSLYDAD
-181 GKRLLE
+181 GVRLLQ
-187 GVVGQL
+187 GGVGQRL
-193 VRANGITMQIRQLTA
+193 SAGGVTIQIRQLVA
-208 NPGTRFDVVTQPTLT
+208 NPGTRFDVVVQPELSA
-223 TIGRLQT
+223 IIHLQQN
-230 DVVALEQGT
+230 VVPLEQGN

-249 NADPD
+249 NADPE
-254 LAQKVLDRITTAYVR
+254 LARQVLEHITTAYVR

-290 PKVRQELDRAQAAMN
+290 PKVRQDLDKAQAAMN
-305 VFQTQSHSV
+305 VFQTKAHSV

-328 AVENNIQQLHLQEAD
+328 ALDTNMQQLHLQEAD

-352 PAYKALQQQMSQLQA
+352 PAYKALMQQMGQLQA
-367 QKAQMQK
+367 QKNQLQK
-374 QVGDLPDTQ
+374 QVGDLPDIQ

-391 DVQVSSNTYTSLLN
+391 DVQVSSQTYTSLLN

-425 TSAVDK
+425 KSVVDK

-436 PRKTLV
+436 PRKALV
-442 VVIVTFLGGFLALAF
+442 IAIVTLLGGFLALAF

-472 IIEDLGLPVYASVP
+472 AIEDLGLPVYASIP
-486 LSEGQTARSTRTHHG
+486 LSPSQSARSRSLKG
-501 HHGHGGRGPLLAIS
+501 GHGHGSRGPLLAIG
-515 EPADLAVE
+515 EPADLAIE

-542 ILMITGSS
+542 ILMVTGSS
-550 PFAGK
+550 PNAGK

-583 TLHHLLGMETGQGLS
+583 TLHQLLGIKAKQGLS

-603 GAEIATVKKKGPL
+603 HAEFAEVLQSGTLDNV
-616 ANIDFISRGRVPP
+616 DFVSRGRVPP
-629 NPSELLMHENFTQ
+629 NPSELLMHENFTR
-642 FIAEVVPAYDLIIID
+642 FIRRVESAYDLIIID

-667 AVIGHHAGTSLM
+667 AVIGHHAGTSLL

-684 LNKARELALA
+684 LNNVRELALA
-694 KQRFEQNGVS
+694 KQRFEHNGVE
-704 LKGAIFNAVEHRA
+704 LKGAIFNAVERRT

>member
-23 LLDHKWLI
+23 LLDHKWMI
-31 VAITGTFFVAG
+31 VAITGTFFVVG
-42 VLYSLLATP
+42 VLYTLLAAP
-51 IYQATAI
+51 VYQATAV

-78 GTTASQATTEIAL
+78 GTTASQAVTEIAL
-91 ITSRLVIGQAVNDLR
+91 ITSRLVIGQAVGDLH
-106 LDIQTQPQRMPVLG
+106 LDVQAQPQRLPILG
-120 DYLSRGYKPGQLGPV
+120 DYLSRGYKPGQLGPT

-148 VDIFKL
+148 LNIFKL
-154 DLPDNMVGQ
+154 DLPDTTNGQ
-163 KLELRAGDDH
+163 KLELRAEDDH
-173 RFGLYNDD
+173 RFSLYDD
-181 GKRLLE
+181 SGKRILE
-187 GVVGQL
+187 GKVGEL
-193 VRANGITMQIRQLTA
+193 VSANGVTIQIKQLTA
-208 NPGTRFDVVTQPTLT
+208 NPGTRFDIVVQPTLT
-223 TIGRLQT
+223 TIGHLQT

-249 NADPD
+249 NTDPD
-254 LAQKVLDRITTAYVR
+254 LAQRVLDRITTAYVR

-290 PKVRQELDRAQAAMN
+290 PKVRQELDKAQAAMN
-305 VFQTQSHSV
+305 VFQTKSHSV

-328 AVENNIQQLHLQEAD
+328 AVENSIQQLHLQEAD
-343 IDRRFTHDH
+343 VDRRFTHDH
-352 PAYKALQQQMSQLQA
+352 PAYKALEQQMGQLQS
-367 QKAQMQK
+367 QKDQMQK

-391 DVQVSSNTYTSLLN
+391 DVQVSSTTYTSLLN

-425 TSAVDK
+425 TSSVDK

-436 PRKTLV
+436 PRKAL
-442 VVIVTFLGGFLALAF
+442 IIIIATFLGGFLALAF
-457 VFLRQILNRGIEDPA
+457 VFLKQILNRGIEDPA
-472 IIEDLGLPVYASVP
+472 LIEDLGLPVYASVP
-486 LSEGQTARSTRTHHG
+486 LSTGQSARSTKSR
-501 HHGHGGRGPLLAIS
+501 HGHGGRGPLLAIS
-515 EPADLAVE
+515 DPADLAIE
-523 AIRSLRTSLHFARL
+523 AIRSLRTSLHFASL

-569 GQRVLLVDGDMRRG
+569 GRRVLLVDGDMRRG
-583 TLHHLLGMETGQGLS
+583 TLHQLLGIRAGRGLS

-603 GAEIATVKKKGPL
+603 SAELAEVVQPGPVP
-616 ANIDFISRGRVPP
+616 NVDFVSRGQVPP
-629 NPSELLMHENFTQ
+629 NPSELLMHENFTRL
-642 FIAEVVPAYDLIIID
+642 IREIVPAYDLIIID

-667 AVIGHHAGTSLM
+667 AVIGHHAGTSLL

-684 LNKARELALA
+684 LNKTRELALA
-694 KQRFEQNGVS
+694 KQRFEHNGVE
-704 LKGAIFNAVEHRA
+704 LKGAIFNAVERRTS
-717 AGYSTYAYYKYKADP
+717 GYSTYAYYKYKADP

>member
-23 LLDHKWLI
+23 LLDHKWMI
-31 VAITGTFFVAG
+31 VAITGTFFVVG
-42 VLYSLLATP
+42 VLYTLLAAP
-51 IYQATAI
+51 VYQATAV

-78 GTTASQATTEIAL
+78 GTTASQAVTEIAL
-91 ITSRLVIGQAVNDLR
+91 ITSRLVIGQAVGDLN
-106 LDIQTQPQRMPVLG
+106 LDVQTQPQRLPVLG
-120 DYLSRGYKPGQLGPV
+120 DYLSRGYKPGQLGPT

-141 YGWGGEV
+141 YGWGGEIL
-148 VDIFKL
+148 DIFKL
-154 DLPDNMVGQ
+154 DLPDTSTTQ
-163 KLELRAGDDH
+163 KLELRAEDNH
-173 RFGLYNDD
+173 RFSLYDDNGKRILD
-181 GKRLLE
+181 GKVGELVSAK
-187 GVVGQL
+187 GVT
-193 VRANGITMQIRQLTA
+193 IQIRQLTA
-208 NPGTRFDVVTQPTLT
+208 HPGTRFDVVVQPTLT
-223 TIGRLQT
+223 TIGHLQT

-249 NADPD
+249 NTDPD
-254 LAQKVLDRITTAYVR
+254 LAQRVLDHITAGYVR
-269 QNVERNSAEAASQ
+269 QNIERNSAEAASQ
-282 LQFVKDQL
+282 LQFVKDTL
-290 PKVRQELDRAQAAMN
+290 PKVRMELDKAQAAMN
-305 VFQTQSHSV
+305 VFQTKSHSV

-328 AVENNIQQLHLQEAD
+328 AVESSMQQLHLQEAD

-352 PAYKALQQQMSQLQA
+352 PAYKALQQQMGQLQS
-367 QKAQMQK
+367 QKDQMQK

-420 VRIVD
+420 VRVVD

-436 PRKTLV
+436 PRKALI
-442 VVIVTFLGGFLALAF
+442 VIIATFLGGFLALAF
-457 VFLRQILNRGIEDPA
+457 VFLKQILNRGIEDPA
-472 IIEDLGLPVYASVP
+472 LIEDLGLPVYASIP
-486 LSEGQTARSTRTHHG
+486 LSAGQSARSIKSRHG
-501 HHGHGGRGPLLAIS
+501 HSHGGRGPLLAIS
-515 EPADLAVE
+515 DPADLAIE
-523 AIRSLRTSLHFARL
+523 AIRSLRTSLHFASL

-569 GQRVLLVDGDMRRG
+569 GRRVLLVDGDMRRG
-583 TLHHLLGMETGQGLS
+583 TLHQLLGIRAGRGLS

-603 GAEIATVKKKGPL
+603 SAELAEVVQQGPGP
-616 ANIDFISRGRVPP
+616 NVDFVSRGQVPP
-629 NPSELLMHENFTQ
+629 NPSELLMHENFTRLMQ
-642 FIAEVVPAYDLIIID
+642 EIVPAYDLIIID

-667 AVIGHHAGTSLM
+667 AVIGHHAGTSLL

-684 LNKARELALA
+684 LNKTRELALA
-694 KQRFEQNGVS
+694 KQRFEQNGVE
-704 LKGAIFNAVEHRA
+704 LRGAIFNAVERRTS
-717 AGYSTYAYYKYKADP
+717 GYSTYAYYKYKADP

>member
-1 MTTKIDQAH
+1 MTTKIDPVH
-10 DDDTIDLNALLGT
+10 DEDTIDLNALFGT
-23 LLDHKWLI
+23 LLDHKWI
-31 VAITGTFFVAG
+31 IAAITGTFFVAG
-42 VLYSLLATP
+42 VLYTMLATP
-51 IYQATAI
+51 IYQATAV

-91 ITSRLVIGQAVNDLR
+91 ITSRLVVGTAVNDLR
-106 LDIQTQPQRMPVLG
+106 LDVQVQPRRLPLLG
-120 DYLSRGYKPGQLGPV
+120 DYLSRGHKPGDLGRP

-141 YGWGGEV
+141 FGWGGEV
-148 VDIFKL
+148 VDIFRL
-154 DLPDNMVGQ
+154 DLPDSLMGK
-163 KLELRAGDDH
+163 KLELRAEDGG
-173 RFGLYNDD
+173 RYALYDDD
-181 GKRLLE
+181 GKRILS
-187 GVVGQL
+187 GAVGQL
-193 VRANGITMQIRQLTA
+193 VRGGGATMQLKQLTA
-208 NPGTRFDVVTQPTLT
+208 NPGTRFDVLVQPTLT
-223 TIGRLQT
+223 TISKLQG
-230 DVVALEQGT
+230 DIVALEQGN
-239 DSGIIGLTYN
+239 DSGIIGLSYN

-254 LAQKVLDRITTAYVR
+254 LARRVLAHITSAYVR

-305 VFQTQSHSV
+305 DFQTKAHSI

-352 PAYKALQQQMSQLQA
+352 PAYKALQQQMGQLQA
-367 QKAQMQK
+367 QKDKMQK
-374 QVGDLPDTQ
+374 EVGDLPDTQ

-436 PRKTLV
+436 PRKALV
-442 VVIVTFLGGFLALAF
+442 VVVATFLGGFLALAF
-457 VFLRQILNRGIEDPA
+457 VFLRQVLNRGIEDPA
-472 IIEDLGLPVYASVP
+472 AIEDLGLPVYASVP
-486 LSEGQTARSTRTHHG
+486 LGTGPGIKAATRARQGKPS
-501 HHGHGGRGPLLAIS
+501 RGPLLAIAS
-515 EPADLAVE
+515 PNDLAVE

-542 ILMITGSS
+542 VLMITGSS

-583 TLHHLLGMETGQGLS
+583 TLHQVLGIKPALGLS
-598 DILVG
+598 DLLVG
-603 GAEIATVKKKGPL
+603 GAELAEVIQPGPL
-616 ANIDFISRGRVPP
+616 PNVSFVARGRVPP
-629 NPSELLMHENFTQ
+629 NPSELLMHENFTR
-642 FIAEVVPAYDLIIID
+642 FIASVVPSYDLVVID

-667 AVIGHHAGTSLM
+667 AVIGHHAGTSLL

-694 KQRFEQNGVS
+694 KQRFEQNGVE
-704 LKGAIFNAVEHRA
+704 LKGAIFNAVERRA
-717 AGYSTYAYYKYKADP
+717 SGYSTYAYYKYKADP

>member
-10 DDDTIDLNALLGT
+10 DDDTIDLNALFGT

-31 VAITGTFFVAG
+31 VAITGTFCVAG
-42 VLYSLLATP
+42 LLYTLLATP
-51 IYQATAI
+51 IYQATAV

-78 GTTASQATTEIAL
+78 GTTASQAVTEIAL
-91 ITSRLVIGQAVNDLR
+91 ITSRLVIGQAVDDLR
-106 LDIQTQPQRMPVLG
+106 LDVQAQPQRMPVIG
-120 DYLSRGYKPGQLGPV
+120 DYLSRGVKPGQLGPP

-148 VDIFKL
+148 LDIFKL
-154 DLPDNMVGQ
+154 DIPDQLGTR
-163 KLELRAGDDH
+163 KLELRAEEDH
-173 RFGLYNDD
+173 RFSLYDD
-181 GKRLLE
+181 NGKRILE
-187 GVVGQL
+187 GAVGQI
-193 VRANGITMQIRQLTA
+193 VSAGGVTIQVRQLTA
-208 NPGTRFDVVTQPTLT
+208 NPGTRFDVVVQPTLT
-223 TIGRLQT
+223 TIGHLQT
-230 DVVALEQGT
+230 DVVALEQGN

-254 LAQKVLDRITTAYVR
+254 LAKHVLEHITGAYVR

-290 PKVRQELDRAQAAMN
+290 PKVRQELDKAQAAMN

-352 PAYKALQQQMSQLQA
+352 PAYKALEQQMGQLQA
-367 QKAQMQK
+367 QKDQMQK
-374 QVGDLPDTQ
+374 QVGNLPDTQ

-425 TSAVDK
+425 TAAVDK
-431 TQPVQ
+431 NQPVQ
-436 PRKTLV
+436 PRKALI
-442 VVIVTFLGGFLALAF
+442 VVIATFLGGFLALAF
-457 VFLRQILNRGIEDPA
+457 VFLKQILNRGIEDPA
-472 IIEDLGLPVYASVP
+472 MIEDLGLPVYASIP
-486 LSEGQTARSTRTHHG
+486 LSSGQSARSIKHRQT
-501 HHGHGGRGPLLAIS
+501 HGGRGPLLAIG
-515 EPADLAVE
+515 EPADLAIE
-523 AIRSLRTSLHFARL
+523 SIRSLRTSLHFARL

-542 ILMITGSS
+542 VLMITGSS

-583 TLHHLLGMETGQGLS
+583 TLHKVLGIKPRQGLS
-598 DILVG
+598 DLLVG
-603 GAEIATVKKKGPL
+603 SAELADVLQKGPL
-616 ANIDFISRGRVPP
+616 ANVDFVSRGVVPP
-629 NPSELLMHENFTQ
+629 NPSELLMHENFSR
-642 FIAEVVPAYDLIIID
+642 FITEVVPAYDLIIID

-667 AVIGHHAGTSLM
+667 AVIGHHAGTSLL

-694 KQRFEQNGVS
+694 KQRFEQNGVE
-704 LKGAIFNAVEHRA
+704 LKGAIFNAVERRTS
-717 AGYSTYAYYKYKADP
+717 GYSTYAYYKYQADP

>member
-1 MTTKIDQAH
+1 MTTKIDPVH
-10 DDDTIDLNALLGT
+10 DEDTIDLNALFGT
-23 LLDHKWLI
+23 LLDHKWVI
-31 VAITGTFFVAG
+31 AAITGTFFVAG
-42 VLYSLLATP
+42 VLYTMLATP
-51 IYQATAI
+51 IYQATAV

-91 ITSRLVIGQAVNDLR
+91 ITSRLVVGTAVNDLH
-106 LDIQTQPQRMPVLG
+106 LDVQVQPQRLPLLG
-120 DYLSRGYKPGQLGPV
+120 DYLSRGHKPGDLGGP

-154 DLPDNMVGQ
+154 DVPDSLMGK
-163 KLELRAGDDH
+163 KLELRAGDGGTY
-173 RFGLYNDD
+173 GLYDDD
-181 GKRLLE
+181 GKRVLE
-187 GVVGQL
+187 GSVGQL
-193 VRANGITMQIRQLTA
+193 VHTGGVTMQLRRLAA
-208 NPGTRFDVVTQPTLT
+208 NPGTRFDVVVQPTLT
-223 TIGRLQT
+223 TIGKLQG
-230 DVVALEQGT
+230 DIVALEQGN

-254 LAQKVLDRITTAYVR
+254 LAQQVLSHVTSAYVR

-305 VFQTQSHSV
+305 EFQTKAHSI

-352 PAYKALQQQMSQLQA
+352 PAYKALQQQMGQLQA
-367 QKAQMQK
+367 QKDKMQK
-374 QVGDLPDTQ
+374 EVGDLPDTQ

-420 VRIVD
+420 VRVVD
-425 TSAVDK
+425 TAAVDK

-436 PRKTLV
+436 PRKALV
-442 VVIVTFLGGFLALAF
+442 VLVATFLGGFLALAF
-457 VFLRQILNRGIEDPA
+457 VFLRQVLNRGIEDPA
-472 IIEDLGLPVYASVP
+472 AIEDLGLPVYASVP
-486 LSEGQTARSTRTHHG
+486 LGSGPGVRAPKNRHG
-501 HHGHGGRGPLLAIS
+501 KPPRGPLLAIAS
-515 EPADLAVE
+515 PSDLAVE

-542 ILMITGSS
+542 VLMITGSS

-583 TLHHLLGMETGQGLS
+583 TLHQVLGIKPSLGLS
-598 DILVG
+598 DLLVG
-603 GAEIATVKKKGPL
+603 GAELADVVQPGPL
-616 ANIDFISRGRVPP
+616 PNVSFVSRGRVPP
-629 NPSELLMHENFTQ
+629 NPSELLMHENFTR
-642 FIAEVVPAYDLIIID
+642 FIASVVPSYDLVIID

-667 AVIGHHAGTSLM
+667 AVIGHHAGTSLL

-694 KQRFEQNGVS
+694 KQRFEQNGVE
-704 LKGAIFNAVEHRA
+704 LKGAIFNAVERRA
-717 AGYSTYAYYKYKADP
+717 SGYSTYAYYKYKADP

>member
-1 MTTKIDQAH
+1 MTTKIEPVH
-10 DDDTIDLNALLGT
+10 DEDTIDLNALFGT
-23 LLDHKWLI
+23 LLDHKWI
-31 VAITGTFFVAG
+31 IAAITGTFLVAG
-42 VLYSLLATP
+42 VLYTMLATP
-51 IYQATAI
+51 IYQATAV

-91 ITSRLVIGQAVNDLR
+91 ITSRLVVGTAVNDLR
-106 LDIQTQPQRMPVLG
+106 LDVQVQPQRLPLLG
-120 DYLSRGYKPGQLGPV
+120 DYLSRGHKPGDLGKP

-148 VDIFKL
+148 VDLFKL
-154 DLPDNMVGQ
+154 DVPDTLMGK
-163 KLELRAGDDH
+163 KLELRAEDGG
-173 RFGLYNDD
+173 RYGLYDD
-181 GKRLLE
+181 SGKRILE
-187 GVVGQL
+187 GAVGQL
-193 VRANGITMQIRQLTA
+193 LHGGGVTMQLRRLTA
-208 NPGTRFDVVTQPTLT
+208 NPGTRFDVVVQPALT
-223 TIGRLQT
+223 TIGKLQG
-230 DVVALEQGT
+230 DVVALEQGN

-254 LAQKVLDRITTAYVR
+254 LAQQVLAHITSAYVR

-305 VFQTQSHSV
+305 EFQTKAHSI

-352 PAYKALQQQMSQLQA
+352 PAYKALQQQMGQLQA
-367 QKAQMQK
+367 QKDKMQK
-374 QVGDLPDTQ
+374 EVGDLPDTQ

-436 PRKTLV
+436 PRKALV
-442 VVIVTFLGGFLALAF
+442 VVVATFLGGFLALAF
-457 VFLRQILNRGIEDPA
+457 VFLRQVLNRGIEDPA
-472 IIEDLGLPVYASVP
+472 AIEDLGLPVYASVP
-486 LSEGQTARSTRTHHG
+486 LGTGPGVRAPRNRHG
-501 HHGHGGRGPLLAIS
+501 KPPRGPLLAIAQPS
-515 EPADLAVE
+515 DLAVE

-542 ILMITGSS
+542 VLMITGSS

-583 TLHHLLGMETGQGLS
+583 TLHQVLGIKPALGLS
-598 DILVG
+598 DLLVG
-603 GAEIATVKKKGPL
+603 GAELADVVQPGPL
-616 ANIDFISRGRVPP
+616 PNVSFVSRGRVPP
-629 NPSELLMHENFTQ
+629 NPSELLMHENFTR
-642 FIAEVVPAYDLIIID
+642 FIANVVPSYDLVIID

-667 AVIGHHAGTSLM
+667 AVIGHHAGTSLL

-694 KQRFEQNGVS
+694 KQRFEQNGVE
-704 LKGAIFNAVEHRA
+704 LKGAIFNAVERRTS
-717 AGYSTYAYYKYKADP
+717 GYSTYAYYTYKADP

>member
-1 MTTKIDQAH
+1 MTTKIDPAH
-10 DDDTIDLNALLGT
+10 DDDTIDLNALFGT

-31 VAITGTFFVAG
+31 VAITATFCVAG
-42 VLYSLLATP
+42 VLYTLFATP
-51 IYQATAI
+51 IYQATAV

-78 GTTASQATTEIAL
+78 GTTGSQATTEIAL
-91 ITSRLVIGQAVNDLR
+91 LTSRLVVGQAVDNLH
-106 LDIQTQPQRMPVLG
+106 LDIVAQPRRFPVIG
-120 DYLSRGYKPGQLGPV
+120 DYLSRGRKPGSPGPA

-141 YGWGGEV
+141 YGWGGEL
-148 VDIFKL
+148 VDIYRL
-154 DLPDNMVGQ
+154 DLPDTLTGR
-163 KLELRAGDDH
+163 KLELRAEDGH
-173 RFGLYNDD
+173 RFALYDDD

-187 GVVGQL
+187 GAVGQL
-193 VRANGITMQIRQLTA
+193 VSAGGITMQVKQLAA
-208 NPGTRFDVVTQPTLT
+208 NPGTRFDLVEQPRLT
-223 TIGRLQT
+223 TIGKLQS
-230 DVVALEQGT
+230 DVVALEQGN

-254 LAQKVLDRITTAYVR
+254 LAQAVLTQISTAYVR

-305 VFQTQSHSV
+305 AFQTRSHAV

-328 AVENNIQQLHLQEAD
+328 SVENNIQQLHLQEAD
-343 IDRRFTHDH
+343 VDRRFTHDH
-352 PAYKALQQQMSQLQA
+352 PAYKALQQQMGQLQA
-367 QKAQMQK
+367 QKDQMQK
-374 QVGDLPDTQ
+374 QIGDLPDTQ
-383 QQLLKLNR
+383 QQILKLSR
-391 DVQVSSNTYTSLLN
+391 DVQVSSTTYTSLLN

-420 VRIVD
+420 VRVVD
-425 TSAVDK
+425 AAAVDRNV
-431 TQPVQ
+431 PVQ
-436 PRKTLV
+436 PRKALV
-442 VVIVTFLGGFLALAF
+442 VVVATFLGGFLALAF
-457 VFLRQILNRGIEDPA
+457 VFLKQILNRGVEDPSA
-472 IIEDLGLPVYASVP
+472 IEDLGLPVYASVP
-486 LSEGQTARSTRTHHG
+486 LSAGQSSRSTRTRR
-501 HHGHGGRGPLLAIS
+501 GHGARGPLLAIGD
-515 EPADLAVE
+515 PADLAVE

-542 ILMITGSS
+542 VLMITGSS

-583 TLHHLLGMETGQGLS
+583 TLHQLLGTEAAHGMS

-603 GAEIATVKKKGPL
+603 DATIEDVRRKGPL
-616 ANIDFISRGRVPP
+616 PNIDFISRGRVPP
-629 NPSELLMHENFTQ
+629 NPSELLMHENFTR
-642 FIAEVVPAYDLIIID
+642 FIETVVPAYDLVIID

-667 AVIGHHAGTSLM
+667 AVIGHHAGTSLL

-704 LKGAIFNAVEHRA
+704 LKGAIFNAVERRTS
-717 AGYSTYAYYKYKADP
+717 GYSTYAYYKYKAEP

>member
-23 LLDHKWLI
+23 LLDHKWMI
-31 VAITGTFFVAG
+31 VAITGTFFVVG
-42 VLYSLLATP
+42 VLYTLLAAP
-51 IYQATAI
+51 VYQATAV
-58 VQVEQKTPSL
+58 VQVEQKTPTL

-78 GTTASQATTEIAL
+78 GTTASQAVTEIAL
-91 ITSRLVIGQAVNDLR
+91 ITSRLVIGQAVDDLH

-120 DYLSRGYKPGQLGPV
+120 DYLSRSYKPGQLGPT

-148 VDIFKL
+148 LDIFKL
-154 DLPDNMVGQ
+154 DLPDTTTTR
-163 KLELRAGDDH
+163 KLELRAEDDH
-173 RFGLYNDD
+173 RFSLYDDD
-181 GKRLLE
+181 GKRILDGKVGELVSAR
-187 GVVGQL
+187 GVTIQVK
-193 VRANGITMQIRQLTA
+193 QLTA
-208 NPGTRFDVVTQPTLT
+208 HPGTRFDVVVQPTLT
-223 TIGRLQT
+223 TIGHLQT
-230 DVVALEQGT
+230 DVVALEQGS

-249 NADPD
+249 NTDPD
-254 LAQKVLDRITTAYVR
+254 LAQHVLDHITAAYVR

-290 PKVRQELDRAQAAMN
+290 PKVRLELDKAQAAMN
-305 VFQTQSHSV
+305 VFQTKSHSV

-328 AVENNIQQLHLQEAD
+328 AVENNMQQLHLQEAD

-352 PAYKALQQQMSQLQA
+352 PAYKALQQQMGQLQS
-367 QKAQMQK
+367 QKDQMQK

-391 DVQVSSNTYTSLLN
+391 DVQVSSTTYTSLLN

-436 PRKTLV
+436 PRKALI
-442 VVIVTFLGGFLALAF
+442 VIIATFLGGFLALAF
-457 VFLRQILNRGIEDPA
+457 VFLKQILNRGIEDPA
-472 IIEDLGLPVYASVP
+472 LIEDLGLPVYASIP
-486 LSEGQTARSTRTHHG
+486 LSSGQSVRSTKSR
-501 HHGHGGRGPLLAIS
+501 HGHGGRGPVLAVGD
-515 EPADLAVE
+515 PADLAIE
-523 AIRSLRTSLHFARL
+523 AIRSLRTSLHFASL

-563 AVIAQA
+563 TVIAQA
-569 GQRVLLVDGDMRRG
+569 GRRVLLLDGDMRRG
-583 TLHHLLGMETGQGLS
+583 TLHQLLGIRAGRGLS

-603 GAEIATVKKKGPL
+603 GAELAEVVQAGPVP
-616 ANIDFISRGRVPP
+616 NVDFVSRGQVPP
-629 NPSELLMHENFTQ
+629 NPSELLMHENFTRLIQ
-642 FIAEVVPAYDLIIID
+642 EIVPAYDLIIID

-667 AVIGHHAGTSLM
+667 AVIGHHAGTSLL

-694 KQRFEQNGVS
+694 KQRFEQNGVE
-704 LKGAIFNAVEHRA
+704 LKGAIFNAVERRTS
-717 AGYSTYAYYKYKADP
+717 GYSTYAYYKYKADP